1 MKRTFSP
8 FYPAGLF
15 AVLIAGIFCLQSVYA
30 QRMSHSLSLNR
41 GDSFF
46 SFHRRQIS
54 SSSPDT
60 VHVLAVMVQF
70 QIDDDSRTTGNGQFD
85 LSSTYQD
92 TVIDAPPHNRT
103 YFQNHLLFLENY
115 FKKVSDVKVIV
126 KSQVLD
132 GIYTLPNKMQ
142 TYSPPTGATNE
153 AVGQLMQD
161 TWRLVDS
168 TASGIEFSRY
178 DFFIIFHAGAGHDVD
193 LVSVYGYDPTPFDIP
208 SLYLGLSSLESFF
221 GGDYRGV
228 PVNQGRFFITNSAVL
243 PETESRDI
251 QSAVGTS
258 RLELSINGL
267 LAASLGSFLGLPD
280 LFDTKTGRTGIGKFG
295 LMDGQAIFSFNGL
308 FPPEPSA
315 WEKIFLGWVQPV
327 TVQSGVSDL
336 TIAAHRTDGAAN
348 TNVVYRVPISTKEY
362 FLMESR
368 FRDPALN
375 GQRITTVVAGKLIEK
390 VFLTDD
396 TSGFDAVNTTKID
409 GVVIDVEDMDWS
421 LPGGITDK
429 GDTLRGGILI
439 WHIDENVIETDL
451 ATNTVNVDPNHR
463 GVSLMQA
470 NGAQDIGQVIYSPF
484 GDYIGEGSA
493 LDYWCRENTSP
504 VYKNE
509 FTPTS
514 HPSSESYTHANS
526 HIYVTDFSKQ
536 GPVMT
541 CRVQIG
547 DNVVRPLPG
556 FPKRITQ
563 FSIPSAPMA
572 GDVDGDGNDEIVILV
587 DEQVFAF
594 RPDGKTLLRDSTGLV
609 IKRAL
614 VLPALFDVNG
624 DGKLDIVSGGYYQ
637 LGYVTYGNRMKIW
650 TVEDKNNDGEADE
663 LLSIDP
669 PAYGN
674 YVSIWNSADGP
685 RLLLG
690 SDNRLFVL
698 STQGKIEAE
707 HDLSISS
714 LITVGSPDARKAE
727 WIAVGPHTGQSSQ
740 LIPWSFA
747 EFQISSAAAGSDI
760 DGDGDPEIV
769 FIAYD
774 GSGFDIVVLER
785 NPTRIYSFPITPQPA
800 GDVIVS
806 PPVLGDIDG
815 DGRRDIVLTVNDKL
829 YAYNFSG
836 HLLDHFPI
844 TLPNSSGI
852 DRQYLRRTIV
862 APVLGD
868 INGDGSLD
876 ILVGTPVGQVIAF
889 DRSGNVLEGFPLMT
903 GGTINSTPVLFQ
915 TGGKVGLAV
924 TSSDGYL
931 YAWQTSGTYVPN
943 NIAWGSYL
951 RDARHTS
958 FEGSIVSGKPLSA
971 EFLPA
976 SRAYNWPNPV
986 YEGKTKIRYYVGS
999 SAAVSIKIF
1008 DLAGEK
1014 VDEISAQGIGGID
1027 NEVEWSVSNIQSGVY
1042 IARIEATG
1050 NGASGVAF
1058 IKIAVVH

>member
-8 FYPAGLF
+8 SCAAGLF

-46 SFHRRQIS
+46 SSHRRQIS

-115 FKKVSDVKVIV
+115 FKKVSDGKVIV

-153 AVGQLMQD
+153 AVGRLMQD

-168 TASGIEFSRY
+168 TTSGIEFSRY

-251 QSAVGTS
+251 QSALGTS

-295 LMDGQAIFSFNGL
+295 LMDGQAIFSFDGL

-327 TVQSGVSDL
+327 TVQSGVSNL

-348 TNVVYRVPISTKEY
+348 TNVVYRVPISAEEY
-362 FLMESR
+362 FLVESR

-375 GQRITTVVAGKLIEK
+375 GQRITTVVAGRVREQ
-390 VFLTDD
+390 VFSTDD
-396 TSGFDAVNTTKID
+396 TSGFDAANTTKID

-421 LPGGITDK
+421 LPGGITEK

-439 WHIDENVIETDL
+439 WHIDENVIETGL
-451 ATNTVNVDPNHR
+451 ATNTVNADPNHR

-470 NGAQDIGQVIYSPF
+470 NGSQDIGQLIYSPF

-541 CRVQIG
+541 CGVQIG
-547 DNVVRPLPG
+547 DNVVKPLPG
-556 FPKRITQ
+556 FPIFVGTIGKDNAPVTGRVDATSRNNIIVNARGKIFGFKTTGTGIANSVTGLVSPQGGQFQPALFDLNDDNRAEIIGVEGNRVFAWGVNANTGFIDTLWKTDVGHTITAPPVIVNSQIVVGDVEGVSVIDRSGSIVSRQTIPNVIAIVSVGNGWSAISNSKAKDAQGREISQGKVIAASVGDLVGDGVAETVCVTDQREVVIINKRGESSLFMVDVQPVFGPVIGDINEDGRREIVLTGGNKIFAFNSASALIDHFPITLVPGD
-563 FSIPSAPMA
+563 SVEAAPVL
-572 GDVDGDGNDEIVILV
+572 GDVDGDGNI
-587 DEQVFAF
+587 
-594 RPDGKTLLRDSTGLV
+594 
-609 IKRAL
+609 
-614 VLPALFDVNG
+614 
-624 DGKLDIVSGGYYQ
+624 
-637 LGYVTYGNRMKIW
+637 
-650 TVEDKNNDGEADE
+650 
-663 LLSIDP
+663 
-669 PAYGN
+669 
-674 YVSIWNSADGP
+674 
-685 RLLLG
+685 
-690 SDNRLFVL
+690 
-698 STQGKIEAE
+698 
-707 HDLSISS
+707 
-714 LITVGSPDARKAE
+714 
-727 WIAVGPHTGQSSQ
+727 
-740 LIPWSFA
+740 
-747 EFQISSAAAGSDI
+747 
-760 DGDGDPEIV
+760 
-769 FIAYD
+769 
-774 GSGFDIVVLER
+774 DIVV
-785 NPTRIYSFPITPQPA
+785 
-800 GDVIVS
+800 
-806 PPVLGDIDG
+806 
-815 DGRRDIVLTVNDKL
+815 
-829 YAYNFSG
+829 
-836 HLLDHFPI
+836 
-844 TLPNSSGI
+844 
-852 DRQYLRRTIV
+852 
-862 APVLGD
+862 
-868 INGDGSLD
+868 
-876 ILVGTPVGQVIAF
+876 GTASGQVVAYAATT
-889 DRSGNVLEGFPLMT
+889 GKMVQGFPL
-903 GGTINSTPVLFQ
+903 I
-915 TGGKVGLAV
+915 TGGKVKSSPALFENDGKVNLAV
-924 TSSDGYL
+924 AGSDGYL
-931 YAWQTSGTYVPN
+931 YAWELLGQYNTQ
-943 NIAWGSYL
+943 NILWGNYL
-951 RDARHTS
+951 HDARHTS
-958 FEGSIVSGKPLSA
+958 CASEAVMPTPPITD
-971 EFLPA
+971 FLPA

-999 SAAVSIKIF
+999 NAAVSIKIF

-1014 VDEISAQGIGGID
+1014 VDEISTQGIGGID
-1027 NEVEWSVSNIQSGVY
+1027 NEVEWNVSNIQSGVY

-1050 NGASGVAF
+1050 NDASGVAF